1 MRLPDLEAWAI
12 FASVVEHRSF
22 SAAAEAIGVSKA
34 TVSKAI
40 SRLEAHLGA
49 SLFHRTS
56 RKLTL
61 TDSGK
66 TLAEHARRILAEAQ
80 AAEEAAR
87 DSATLPVGLVRVA
100 APMSFGTTYLAPVIA
115 EFLAAHPG
123 IQIDLHLSDARV
135 DIVADGF
142 DIALRIADLP
152 DSSLR
157 ARRLCGIAVHCV
169 AAPAYLQ
176 AHGRPTHPAQLGE
189 HACLGYTNAPGGVWR
204 FTGPGGEEAAVRPT
218 GPLMTNSGDAMLPA
232 LRAGLGIAR
241 LPDFIVGD
249 DLATGTLKVI
259 LADWT
264 PPAVGLN
271 LLTPP
276 SALRPARV
284 EVLIAFLAERFR
296 ALGVT
301 PR

>member
-22 SAAAEAIGVSKA
+22 SGAAEAIGVSKA
-34 TVSKAI
+34 TVSKAV
-40 SRLEAHLGA
+40 SRLEAHLGT

-61 TDSGK
+61 TESGK
-66 TLAEHARRILAEAQ
+66 QLADRARRILAEGE

-87 DSATLPVGLVRVA
+87 DGATLPAGLVRVA
-100 APMSFGTTYLAPVIA
+100 APMTFGMTYLAPVIA
-115 EFLAAHPG
+115 DFLIDHPG

-169 AAPAYLQ
+169 ASPAYLDR
-176 AHGRPTHPAQLGE
+176 HGRPTHPAQLGE

-204 FTGPGGEEAAVRPT
+204 FTGPGGEEATVRPA
-218 GPLMTNSGDAMLPA
+218 GPLLTNSGDAMLPA
-232 LRAGLGIAR
+232 LRGGLGIAR
-241 LPDFIVGD
+241 LPEFIVAS
-249 DLATGTLKVI
+249 DLAAGLLEII
-259 LADWT
+259 LTDWE
-264 PPAVGLN
+264 PPAIALH

-276 SALRPARV
+276 STLRPARV
-284 EVLIAFLAERFR
+284 ETLIVFLAERFR
-296 ALGVT
+296 RLGVE
-301 PR
+301 RR